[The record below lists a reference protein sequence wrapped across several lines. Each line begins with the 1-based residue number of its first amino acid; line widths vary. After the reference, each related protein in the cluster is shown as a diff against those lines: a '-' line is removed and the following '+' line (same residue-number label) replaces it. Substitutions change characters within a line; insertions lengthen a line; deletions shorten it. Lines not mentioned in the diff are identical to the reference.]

1 MIKLFLLCES
11 CSLPDA
17 AGDESAQLLA
27 AGSYPSQELLLDF
40 PGFATALDV
49 LLQRARVPIGRAA
62 VVDEVEHGIVFSLG
76 R

>member
-1 MIKLFLLCES
+1 MITILLFVES

-40 PGFATALDV
+40 PSFATALDV
-49 LLQRARVPIGRAA
+49 LL
-62 VVDEVEHGIVFSLG
+62 
-76 R
+76 